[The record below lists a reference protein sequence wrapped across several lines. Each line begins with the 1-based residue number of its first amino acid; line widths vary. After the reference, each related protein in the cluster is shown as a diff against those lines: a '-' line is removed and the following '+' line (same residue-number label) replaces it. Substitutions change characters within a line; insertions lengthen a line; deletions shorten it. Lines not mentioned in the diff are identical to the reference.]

1 MRASREDPRRDYLEI
16 APEVRE
22 AIRAGSPVV
31 ALESSVIAAGLP
43 APHNIEAAR
52 ACEAAV
58 RAEGAVPATVAILD
72 GKLRVG
78 VDAAG
83 LARLAVPG
91 AAEKASRR
99 DLAYLLGTG
108 RDGASTVAGTLVAAR
123 LAGIEIFATGGIGGV
138 HRGWQDTL
146 DISADLEEVPRANL
160 AVVCSGA
167 KSILDLPATLEV
179 LETRGVPVIGFG
191 TSEFPAFYARS
202 SGLALA
208 QRVDLP
214 EDAALVLLAQ
224 RRLGLDGAV
233 IFANPC
239 PASLAIEADTLD
251 GHVRRALADAA
262 DHGVRGKDV
271 TPFLLARIAEA
282 TGGASLKANLALL
295 ENNARTAAR
304 IAQAYAKL
312 RF

>member
-1 MRASREDPRRDYLEI
+1 VRTTHENPRRDYLEI

-22 AIRAGSPVV
+22 AVRSGAPVV

-43 APHNIEAAR
+43 APHNLAAAR

-58 RAEGAVPATVAILD
+58 RAEGAVPATIAIVN
-72 GKLRVG
+72 GKIRVG
-78 VDAAG
+78 LDDAA
-83 LARLAVPG
+83 LSRLASAG
-91 AAEKASRR
+91 AVEKASRR

-108 RDGASTVAGTLVAAR
+108 RDGATTVAGTLVAAR
-123 LAGIEIFATGGIGGV
+123 LAGIDVFATGGIGGV
-138 HRGWQDTL
+138 HRGWRDTL
-146 DISADLEEVPRANL
+146 DVSADLEELPRANL

-191 TSEFPAFYARS
+191 TGAFPAFYARA
-202 SGLALA
+202 SGLKLV
-208 QRVDLP
+208 QRVELP
-214 EDAALVLLAQ
+214 EDAALILLAQ

-233 IFANPC
+233 LFANPC
-239 PASLAIEADTLD
+239 PASVAIDADTLD
-251 GHVRRALADAA
+251 GHVRDALAAA
-262 DHGVRGKDV
+262 AQAGVRGKDV
-271 TPFLLARIAEA
+271 TPFLLARIAAA

-304 IAQAYAKL
+304 IARAFVKL
-312 RF
+312 RG